1 MPEFM
6 ISTLYLGALL
16 IFCLMMGRFVS
27 HFRVP
32 KVTGYL
38 LAGILLSPSAINIFS
53 NVLSQRI
60 DDSICELR
68 FLCDLALGLI
78 AFSIG
83 GEFQNERF
91 KKMGKKIITISICET
106 FATFFLVF
114 CSLFFFT
121 TNLPVAICLGILAI
135 ATAPAATLLVLREY
149 DSEGV
154 VTNSLLIL
162 TGLNNFICLTLFT
175 ICFPTVI
182 ALSHGES
189 STTFILTL
197 FSSLGSMLV
206 SLAAGFILGFLL
218 SVFEKRIT
226 KANELIVLT
235 VGTIILGIGL
245 AQMLNVSPL
254 LVNLVMGAT
263 VINIAKKGKMLFEE
277 LKRIDLPIYAA
288 FFALSGASLHWD
300 LLSVVGGVGVLYVA
314 GRVAGKVLGVFYG
327 AVQAR
332 ASQSLKRYGGC
343 GLLAQAGVA
352 LGLALL
358 IEDRDQKLGE
368 VVSTTIFSTV
378 IVFEILGPLAV
389 RWSIVKSGEVKVIK
403 LIHRDEGTPFRDTFR
418 EIILRLRYSLGIP
431 VWKSKQ
437 FTGEVLVEHVMRT
450 HVEVIHEETHLDQ
463 ILKVIEHSRYN
474 LFPVVNEIG
483 EFTGMI
489 SFQDIRD
496 VLYDGIMK
504 DLVIAK
510 DVANPAGPFIHS
522 KATINEALDLFELEK
537 TDLLPVIDDRETK
550 HLMGIL
556 TQRDVLAVFKGKKR

>member
-16 IFCLMMGRFVS
+16 ILCLMMGRFVS

-418 EIILRLRYSLGIP
+418 EIILRLRHSLGIP

>member
-16 IFCLMMGRFVS
+16 ILCLMMGRFVS

-60 DDSICELR
+60 DGSICELR

-91 KKMGKKIITISICET
+91 KKMGKKIITISLCET

-121 TNLPVAICLGILAI
+121 TNLPVAICLGILSI

-154 VTNSLLIL
+154 VTNSLLLL

-175 ICFPTVI
+175 ICFPAVI

-189 STTFILTL
+189 STTFILTI

-418 EIILRLRYSLGIP
+418 EIILRLRHSLGIP

-550 HLMGIL
+550 HLVGIL

>member
-16 IFCLMMGRFVS
+16 ILCLMMGRFVS

-60 DDSICELR
+60 DGSICELR

-91 KKMGKKIITISICET
+91 KKMGKKIITISLCET

-121 TNLPVAICLGILAI
+121 TNLPVAICLGILSI
-135 ATAPAATLLVLREY
+135 ATAPSATLLVLREY

-418 EIILRLRYSLGIP
+418 EIILRLRHSLGIP

>member
-16 IFCLMMGRFVS
+16 ILCLMMGRFVS

-91 KKMGKKIITISICET
+91 KKMGKKIITISLCET

-175 ICFPTVI
+175 ICFPAVI

-189 STTFILTL
+189 STTFILTI

-418 EIILRLRYSLGIP
+418 EIILRLRHSLGIP

-550 HLMGIL
+550 HLVGIL

>member
-1 MPEFM
+1 M

-16 IFCLMMGRFVS
+16 ILCLMMGRFVS

-91 KKMGKKIITISICET
+91 KKMGKKIITISLCET

-154 VTNSLLIL
+154 VTNSLLLL

-175 ICFPTVI
+175 ICFPAVI

-189 STTFILTL
+189 STTFILTI

-418 EIILRLRYSLGIP
+418 EIILRLRHSLGIP

>member
-6 ISTLYLGALL
+6 IPTLYLGALL
-16 IFCLMMGRFVS
+16 ILCLMMGRFVS

-53 NVLSQRI
+53 NVLSQKI
-60 DDSICELR
+60 DGSICELR

-91 KKMGKKIITISICET
+91 KKMGKKVITISLCET

-114 CSLFFFT
+114 CSIFFFT
-121 TNLPVAICLGILAI
+121 TNLPVAICLGILSI

-189 STTFILTL
+189 FTTFILTL

-206 SLAAGFILGFLL
+206 SLAAGLILGFFL
-218 SVFEKRIT
+218 SIFEKRIT

-277 LKRIDLPIYAA
+277 IQRIDLPIYAA

-418 EIILRLRYSLGIP
+418 EIILRLRHSLGIP
-431 VWKSKQ
+431 LWKSKQ

-522 KATINEALDLFELEK
+522 KATINEALDLFEVEK
-537 TDLLPVIDDRETK
+537 IDLLPVIDDQKTK
-550 HLMGIL
+550 HLIGVL

>member
-1 MPEFM
+1 
-6 ISTLYLGALL
+6 
-16 IFCLMMGRFVS
+16 
-27 HFRVP
+27 
-32 KVTGYL
+32 
-38 LAGILLSPSAINIFS
+38 
-53 NVLSQRI
+53 
-60 DDSICELR
+60 
-68 FLCDLALGLI
+68 
-78 AFSIG
+78 
-83 GEFQNERF
+83 
-91 KKMGKKIITISICET
+91 
-106 FATFFLVF
+106 
-114 CSLFFFT
+114 
-121 TNLPVAICLGILAI
+121 
-135 ATAPAATLLVLREY
+135 
-149 DSEGV
+149 
-154 VTNSLLIL
+154 
-162 TGLNNFICLTLFT
+162 
-175 ICFPTVI
+175 
-182 ALSHGES
+182 
-189 STTFILTL
+189 
-197 FSSLGSMLV
+197 MLV

-218 SVFEKRIT
+218 SIFEKRIT

-235 VGTIILGIGL
+235 IGTIILGIGL

-263 VINIAKKGKMLFEE
+263 VINIAKKGKILFEE
-277 LKRIDLPIYAA
+277 IKRIDLPIYAA

-314 GRVAGKVLGVFYG
+314 GRLAGKVLGVFYG
-327 AVQAR
+327 AVKAQ

-368 VVSTTIFSTV
+368 VVATTIFSTV

-522 KATINEALDLFELEK
+522 KATINEALDLFEVEK
-537 TDLLPVIDDRETK
+537 IDLLPVIDDRETK
-550 HLMGIL
+550 HLLGIL
-556 TQRDVLAVFKGKKR
+556 TQQDVLAVFKGKKR

>member
-6 ISTLYLGALL
+6 IPTLYLGALL
-16 IFCLMMGRFVS
+16 ILCLMMGRFVS

-38 LAGILLSPSAINIFS
+38 LAGIMLSPSAINIFS
-53 NVLSQRI
+53 NVLSEKI
-60 DDSICELR
+60 DGSICELR

-83 GEFQNERF
+83 GEFQSERF
-91 KKMGKKIITISICET
+91 KKMGKKIITISLCET

-121 TNLPVAICLGILAI
+121 MNLPVAICLGILAI

-189 STTFILTL
+189 STTFILTI

-218 SVFEKRIT
+218 SIFEKRIT
-226 KANELIVLT
+226 KANELIVLS

-263 VINIAKKGKMLFEE
+263 VINIAKKGKVLFEE
-277 LKRIDLPIYAA
+277 IKRIDLPIYAA
-288 FFALSGASLHWD
+288 FFALSGASLHWN

-332 ASQSLKRYGGC
+332 ASQNLKRYGGC

-378 IVFEILGPLAV
+378 ILFEILGPLAV

-522 KATINEALDLFELEK
+522 KATINEALDLFDGEK
-537 TDLLPVIDDRETK
+537 IDLLPVIDDQETK
-550 HLMGIL
+550 HLLGIL
-556 TQRDVLAVFKGKKR
+556 TQQDVLAVFKGKKR

>member
-16 IFCLMMGRFVS
+16 ILCLMMGRFVS

-60 DDSICELR
+60 DGSICELR

-91 KKMGKKIITISICET
+91 KKMGKKIITISLCET

-121 TNLPVAICLGILAI
+121 TNLPVAICLGILSI

-154 VTNSLLIL
+154 VTNSLLLL

-175 ICFPTVI
+175 ICFPAVI

-189 STTFILTL
+189 STTFILTI

-418 EIILRLRYSLGIP
+418 EIILRLRHSLGIP

>member
-16 IFCLMMGRFVS
+16 ILCLMMGRFVS

-60 DDSICELR
+60 DGSICELR

-154 VTNSLLIL
+154 VTNSLLLL

-175 ICFPTVI
+175 ICFPAVI

-189 STTFILTL
+189 STTFILTI

-418 EIILRLRYSLGIP
+418 EIILRLRHSLGIP

>member
-16 IFCLMMGRFVS
+16 ILCLMMGRFVS

-60 DDSICELR
+60 DGSICELR

-91 KKMGKKIITISICET
+91 KKMGKKVITISLCET

-154 VTNSLLIL
+154 VTNSLLLL

-175 ICFPTVI
+175 ICFPAVI

-189 STTFILTL
+189 STTFILTI

-418 EIILRLRYSLGIP
+418 EIILRLRHSLGIP

-550 HLMGIL
+550 HLVGIL

>member
-6 ISTLYLGALL
+6 IPTLYLGALL
-16 IFCLMMGRFVS
+16 ILCLMMGRFVS

-53 NVLSQRI
+53 NVLSQKI
-60 DDSICELR
+60 DGSICELR
-68 FLCDLALGLI
+68 FLCDIALGLI

-91 KKMGKKIITISICET
+91 KKMGKKVITISLCET

-121 TNLPVAICLGILAI
+121 TNLPVAICLGILSI

-189 STTFILTL
+189 FTTFILTL

-206 SLAAGFILGFLL
+206 SLAAGLILGFFL
-218 SVFEKRIT
+218 SIFEKRIT

-277 LKRIDLPIYAA
+277 IQRIDLPIYAA

-418 EIILRLRYSLGIP
+418 EIILRLRHSLGIP
-431 VWKSKQ
+431 LWKSKQ

-522 KATINEALDLFELEK
+522 KATINEALDLFEVEK
-537 TDLLPVIDDRETK
+537 IDLLPVIDDQKTK
-550 HLMGIL
+550 HLIGVL

>member
-6 ISTLYLGALL
+6 VPTLYLGALL
-16 IFCLMMGRFVS
+16 ILCLMMGRFVS

-53 NVLSQRI
+53 NVLSQKI
-60 DDSICELR
+60 DGSICELR

-91 KKMGKKIITISICET
+91 KKMGKKVITISLCET

-114 CSLFFFT
+114 CSIFFFT
-121 TNLPVAICLGILAI
+121 TNLPVAICLGILSI

-189 STTFILTL
+189 FTTFILTL

-206 SLAAGFILGFLL
+206 SLAAGLILGFLL
-218 SVFEKRIT
+218 SIFEKRIT

-277 LKRIDLPIYAA
+277 IKRIDLPIYAA

-418 EIILRLRYSLGIP
+418 EIILRLRHSLGIP
-431 VWKSKQ
+431 LWKSKQ

-522 KATINEALDLFELEK
+522 KATINEALDLFEVEK
-537 TDLLPVIDDRETK
+537 IDLLPVIDDQKTK
-550 HLMGIL
+550 HLIGVL

>member
-16 IFCLMMGRFVS
+16 ILCLMMGRFVS

-60 DDSICELR
+60 DGSICELR

-91 KKMGKKIITISICET
+91 KKMGKKIITISLCET

-121 TNLPVAICLGILAI
+121 TNLPVAICLGILSI

-175 ICFPTVI
+175 ICFPAVI

-189 STTFILTL
+189 STTFILTI

-314 GRVAGKVLGVFYG
+314 GRVVGKVLGVFYG

-418 EIILRLRYSLGIP
+418 EIILRLRHSLGIP

-550 HLMGIL
+550 HLVGIL

>member
-6 ISTLYLGALL
+6 IPTLYLGALL
-16 IFCLMMGRFVS
+16 ILCLMMGRFVS

-60 DDSICELR
+60 DGSICELR

-91 KKMGKKIITISICET
+91 KKMGKKVITISLCET

-121 TNLPVAICLGILAI
+121 TNLPVAICLGILSI

-175 ICFPTVI
+175 ICFPTVM

-189 STTFILTL
+189 FTTFILTL

-218 SVFEKRIT
+218 SIFEKRIT

-277 LKRIDLPIYAA
+277 IQRIDLPIYAA
-288 FFALSGASLHWD
+288 FFALSGASLHWE

-314 GRVAGKVLGVFYG
+314 GRIAGKVLGVFYG

-368 VVSTTIFSTV
+368 IVSTTIFSTV

-389 RWSIVKSGEVKVIK
+389 RWSVVKSGEVKVIK

-418 EIILRLRYSLGIP
+418 EIILRLRHSLGIP
-431 VWKSKQ
+431 LWKSKQ

-522 KATINEALDLFELEK
+522 KATINEALDLFEVEK
-537 TDLLPVIDDRETK
+537 IDLLPVIDDQKTK
-550 HLMGIL
+550 HLIGVL

>member
-16 IFCLMMGRFVS
+16 ILCLMMGRFVS

-38 LAGILLSPSAINIFS
+38 LAGIMLSPSAINIFS
-53 NVLSQRI
+53 NVLSQRL

-91 KKMGKKIITISICET
+91 KKMGKKIITISLCET
-106 FATFFLVF
+106 FATFFFVF

-121 TNLPVAICLGILAI
+121 RNLPVAICLGILAI

-154 VTNSLLIL
+154 VTNSLLLL

-189 STTFILTL
+189 SSTFILTL

-218 SVFEKRIT
+218 SIFEKRIT

-235 VGTIILGIGL
+235 IGTIILGIGL

-263 VINIAKKGKMLFEE
+263 VINIAKKGKILFEE
-277 LKRIDLPIYAA
+277 IKRIDLPIYAA

-314 GRVAGKVLGVFYG
+314 GRLAGKVLGVFYG
-327 AVQAR
+327 AVKAQ

-522 KATINEALDLFELEK
+522 KATINEALDLFEVEK
-537 TDLLPVIDDRETK
+537 IDLLPVIDDRETK
-550 HLMGIL
+550 HLLGIL
-556 TQRDVLAVFKGKKR
+556 TQQDVLAVFKGKKR

>member
-16 IFCLMMGRFVS
+16 ILCLMMGRFVS

-60 DDSICELR
+60 DSSICELR

-91 KKMGKKIITISICET
+91 KKMGKKIITISLCET

-121 TNLPVAICLGILAI
+121 TNLPVAICLGILSI

-154 VTNSLLIL
+154 VTNSLLLL

-175 ICFPTVI
+175 ICFPAVI

-189 STTFILTL
+189 STTFILTI

-418 EIILRLRYSLGIP
+418 EIILRLRHSLGIP

>member
-6 ISTLYLGALL
+6 IPTLYLGALL
-16 IFCLMMGRFVS
+16 ILCLMMGRFVS

-60 DDSICELR
+60 DGSICELR
-68 FLCDLALGLI
+68 FLCDFALGLI

-91 KKMGKKIITISICET
+91 KKMGKKVITISLCET

-121 TNLPVAICLGILAI
+121 TNLPVAICLGILSI

-189 STTFILTL
+189 FTTFILTL

-206 SLAAGFILGFLL
+206 SLAAGLILGFFL
-218 SVFEKRIT
+218 SIFEKRIT

-277 LKRIDLPIYAA
+277 IKRIDLPIYAA
-288 FFALSGASLHWD
+288 FFALSGASLHWE

-368 VVSTTIFSTV
+368 IVSTTIFSTV

-389 RWSIVKSGEVKVIK
+389 RWSVVKSGEVKVIK

-418 EIILRLRYSLGIP
+418 EIILRLRHSLGIP

-450 HVEVIHEETHLDQ
+450 HVEVIHEEMHLDQ

-522 KATINEALDLFELEK
+522 KSTISKALDLFEGEK
-537 TDLLPVIDDRETK
+537 IDLLPVIDDQKTK
-550 HLMGIL
+550 HLLGIL

>member
-16 IFCLMMGRFVS
+16 ILCLMMGRFVS

-60 DDSICELR
+60 DGSICELR

-91 KKMGKKIITISICET
+91 KKMGKKIITISLCET

-418 EIILRLRYSLGIP
+418 EIILRLRHSLGIP

>member
-16 IFCLMMGRFVS
+16 ILCLMMGRFVS

-78 AFSIG
+78 AFCIG

-91 KKMGKKIITISICET
+91 KKMGKKIITISLCET

-189 STTFILTL
+189 STTFILTI

-418 EIILRLRYSLGIP
+418 EIILRLRHSLGIP

-550 HLMGIL
+550 HLVGIL

>member
-16 IFCLMMGRFVS
+16 ILCLMMGRFVS

-189 STTFILTL
+189 SSTFILTL

-418 EIILRLRYSLGIP
+418 EIILRLRHSLGIP

>member
-1 MPEFM
+1 
-6 ISTLYLGALL
+6 
-16 IFCLMMGRFVS
+16 
-27 HFRVP
+27 
-32 KVTGYL
+32 
-38 LAGILLSPSAINIFS
+38 
-53 NVLSQRI
+53 
-60 DDSICELR
+60 CELR

-91 KKMGKKIITISICET
+91 KKMGKKVITISLCET

-121 TNLPVAICLGILAI
+121 MNIPVAICLGILAI

-154 VTNSLLIL
+154 VTNSLLLL

-175 ICFPTVI
+175 ICFPAVI

-189 STTFILTL
+189 STTFILTI

-418 EIILRLRYSLGIP
+418 EIILRLRHSLGIP